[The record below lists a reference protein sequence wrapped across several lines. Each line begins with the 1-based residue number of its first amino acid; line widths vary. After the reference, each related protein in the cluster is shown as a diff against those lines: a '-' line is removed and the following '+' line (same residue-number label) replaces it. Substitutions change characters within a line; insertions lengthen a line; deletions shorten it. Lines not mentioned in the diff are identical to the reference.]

1 MHSPEKRSG
10 LILYSLDWGLVLSP
24 VHVSAPQG
32 GSRSISDVVG
42 RTEFHTVVTTAQLST
57 PPELIASA
65 TGIIIGIR
73 ALGGSVGIPICE
85 LIT

>member
-1 MHSPEKRSG
+1 M
-10 LILYSLDWGLVLSP
+10 LSP

-32 GSRSISDVVG
+32 DNFSISDVVG
-42 RTEFHTVVTTAQLST
+42 RTKFLTVVTTAQLST

-85 LIT
+85 FTP